1 MENGRIDFGAGQSR
15 LWWAKPALL
24 MFALAAVPPDCTA
37 NDPLKRVLRRAAP
50 ELQAVRVGRYLLI
63 SDHRLDKPAEMGQEL
78 ESLHRRLQR
87 DLKIA
92 PLNAT
97 LRIYIFEK
105 HSTFSRYVRR
115 HIPYLTRADV
125 HRDALFLLRN
135 GKPHVFAVRTDEL
148 MENLRH
154 EFVHVYL
161 NTAVPGVPIWLDEG
175 LAQYYETACEDGRN
189 ERALAMLDEALRGR
203 WSPDLARLERIVN
216 MSEMGPREYA
226 EAWSWVAAAQAADPQ
241 LIKRFLVALN
251 SREETS
257 TFRIHLAARK
267 TKSNAVWSAWWRRA
281 GGISA
286 FASPAMESVKR
297 AK

>member
-1 MENGRIDFGAGQSR
+1 
-15 LWWAKPALL
+15 

-115 HIPYLTRADV
+115 HIPYLTRPDV

-135 GKPHVFAVRTDEL
+135 GKPYVFAVRTDEL

-161 NTAVPGVPIWLDEG
+161 NIAVPGVPIWLDEG
-175 LAQYYETACEDGRN
+175 LAQYYETAREDGRN
-189 ERALAMLDEALRGR
+189 ERALVMLGEALRGR

-241 LIKRFLVALN
+241 LIQRFLVALS

-257 TFRIHLAARK
+257 TFRIYLAERK
-267 TKSNAVWSAWWRRA
+267 TKSNAVWSAWWQRA
-281 GGISA
+281 CGISA
-286 FASPAMESVKR
+286 SASPAMESVKR